1 MKGQDKCMVW
11 KKKTKLFLTEKKTN
25 PSQLPWR
32 RTFPNPM
39 ATEIAVKKK
48 KRIGLFHFYQF
59 FFIAPFILKHYRKR
73 TVHSGAAEHKPLL
86 TAVERKP
93 YVCHYAGRDKQT
105 HAAGSGVRSP
115 AAVHTEAMLPGA
127 DRLLRHFVCEK
138 CFLIYFLSN

>member
-1 MKGQDKCMVW
+1 MHG
-11 KKKTKLFLTEKKTN
+11 LEKKNKTFFN
-25 PSQLPWR
+25 RKKNKSLTVAMAAHISQSHGNR
-32 RTFPNPM
+32 NCC
-39 ATEIAVKKK
+39 KKK